1 MIKGQKINY
10 QNQKISILKDVDI
23 NVGFGEFLAIVGP
36 NGAGKSSLLNLLAN
50 EIKTDNKNNI
60 QFKNKILSDWNLEEL
75 SKHKAKFSQHNAQDI
90 PLLVKDVVM
99 MGRYPYFNSQPNSQ
113 DFESVGKAM
122 SETDVLHFQKREYNS
137 LSGGEKQRVH
147 LARVLAQLDNEI
159 ENTLLFL
166 DEPLNNLDIKHQYKT
181 LELIKK
187 FTQSNNTA
195 IVVLHDLNLAA
206 QFADHIL
213 LMENGQVLSY
223 GPPEKVFTEHTIS
236 KAYNFPCTIC
246 KHPVN
251 DNTMILFG

>member
-1 MIKGQKINY
+1 MIKGQNINY
-10 QNQKISILKDVDI
+10 KSQKVSILKDVDI

-50 EIKTDNKNNI
+50 EIKTDNKKNI
-60 QFKNKILSDWNLEEL
+60 QFKNKIFSDWNLEEL

-90 PLLVKDVVM
+90 PLLVADVVM
-99 MGRYPYFNSQPNSQ
+99 MGRYPYFNSQPHSE
-113 DFESVGKAM
+113 DFKSVEKAM
-122 SETDVLHFQKREYNS
+122 IETDVVHFQKREYNS

-166 DEPLNNLDIKHQYKT
+166 DEPLNNLDVKHQYKT
-181 LELIKK
+181 LELIKN
-187 FTQSNNTA
+187 FTQNNNTA

-213 LMENGQVLSY
+213 LMEKGQVLSY
-223 GPPEKVFTEHTIS
+223 GSPENVFTAETIS